1 MTEDTRLKLQQ
12 SLTLDGS
19 IKKILATKSKDTICE
34 KIHKELV
41 QKYTANGWNVV
52 KEYKSGVKVEKNKS
66 QDVLF
71 EDEVWCMLAR
81 MGFHI
86 MNKHRYFR
94 IPYSSQ
100 NENLT
105 QQIDVLAADDETLLI
120 IECKS
125 TQGEPK
131 QSSFKETIE
140 AIGGKKEGI
149 LAAVRHIFP
158 DRKYKVKFI
167 LATKNYYLSEQD
179 KKRLDNYGILH
190 FDDEAIKYYQDLT
203 KHLGNVAKYQLLG
216 NVFEGQIIP
225 EIENQIP
232 AIKGKMGGYT
242 YYSFSI
248 EPEKLLKIGYV
259 LHRNKANRKLMP
271 TYQRLIKKSRLK
283 AVQNFV
289 DDGGFFPNSII
300 INIDTNGKQIRFDNS
315 ANQSKNSISKI
326 GILHLPKKYRSAY
339 IIDGQH
345 RLYGYTSSLYKNSN
359 SIPVVAFVNLDR
371 KQQVELFMQI
381 NENQKPVPKNLRNT
395 LNSDLLWNS
404 DNKNDQIK
412 ALKLQIALALGE
424 EMDSPLYDRI
434 ITGENPKSSL
444 RCITIETIK
453 IGLDRSKFL
462 GSFDKNSI
470 KEDGTFYKGNNE
482 ATLSHLLPYLK
493 MCFGYIKDNLS
504 NEWNTGE
511 QEDGFLV
518 INGQIESLI
527 RIFSDI
533 VDHLTKQ
540 GSINTKARSAHE
552 IFKEAEYYIAP
563 LVDFYKALT
572 TEGRQELKKSYG
584 VAGRTKVWR
593 ILQRSINSVRQD
605 FQPDGLEKY
614 WKDEDK
620 RYNEESFK
628 FIRDIETFMKEDFM
642 NKLKGKHGT
651 NWFKLGVPKAVYD
664 KATSLAAEKNYSITD
679 ASKEFSPWDCL
690 TIIDYRR
697 IATYGANWQDIFS
710 KSYTRPGEE
719 KISGGKEA
727 KTEWMQK
734 LESIRNNNFHSYSVK
749 EEEYCF
755 LAELHNWLIDGK

>member
-1 MTEDTRLKLQQ
+1 
-12 SLTLDGS
+12 
-19 IKKILATKSKDTICE
+19 
-34 KIHKELV
+34 
-41 QKYTANGWNVV
+41 
-52 KEYKSGVKVEKNKS
+52 
-66 QDVLF
+66 
-71 EDEVWCMLAR
+71 
-81 MGFHI
+81 
-86 MNKHRYFR
+86 
-94 IPYSSQ
+94 
-100 NENLT
+100 
-105 QQIDVLAADDETLLI
+105 
-120 IECKS
+120 
-125 TQGEPK
+125 
-131 QSSFKETIE
+131 
-140 AIGGKKEGI
+140 
-149 LAAVRHIFP
+149 
-158 DRKYKVKFI
+158 
-167 LATKNYYLSEQD
+167 
-179 KKRLDNYGILH
+179 
-190 FDDEAIKYYQDLT
+190 
-203 KHLGNVAKYQLLG
+203 
-216 NVFEGQIIP
+216 
-225 EIENQIP
+225 
-232 AIKGKMGGYT
+232 MGGYT

-283 AVQNFV
+283 SVQNFV

-300 INIDTNGKQIRFDNS
+300 INIDTDGKPIRFDIS
-315 ANQSKNSISKI
+315 TNQVEHSISKI
-326 GILHLPKKYRSAY
+326 GVLHLPKKYRSVY

-345 RLYGYTSSLYKNSN
+345 RLYGYTGSSYKISN

-434 ITGENPKSSL
+434 ITGENPKTSL

-453 IGLDRSKFL
+453 IGLDRSKFF

-482 ATLSHLLPYLK
+482 ATLNHLLPYLK
-493 MCFGYIKDNLS
+493 MCFGYIKENLP
-504 NEWNTGE
+504 NEWSTGE

-527 RIFSDI
+527 RIFSDVI
-533 VDHLTKQ
+533 DHLVKQ
-540 GSINTKARSAHE
+540 GNINTKALPVNE
-552 IFKEAEYYIAP
+552 IFNEAEYYIAP

-572 TEGRQELKKSYG
+572 LEERQELKKSYG

-593 ILQRSINSVRQD
+593 ILQRSIHNVHQD

-628 FIRDIETFMKEDFM
+628 FIRDIETFMKEDFK
-642 NKLKGKHGT
+642 NKLETAYGAS
-651 NWFKLGVPKAVYD
+651 WFKKGVPKAVYD
-664 KATSLAAEKNYSITD
+664 KATTLAAEKNYSIAD
-679 ASKEFSPWDCL
+679 ESKEYSPWDCL

-697 IATYGANWQDIFS
+697 IATYGPNWQNIFA

-719 KISGGKEA
+719 KLSGGKEA

-749 EEEYCF
+749 EEEYNF
-755 LAELHNWLIDGK
+755 LAELHSWLIDDK

>member
-1 MTEDTRLKLQQ
+1 MPNGDKHQSISSLIYDIAMTEEIKLKLQQ

-19 IKKILATKSKDTICE
+19 IKKILTCKSKNTIC
-34 KIHKELV
+34 KTIPYELV
-41 QKYTANGWNVV
+41 EKHTDDGWRVV
-52 KEYKSGVKVEKNKS
+52 KEYKSGVRVEKNKS
-66 QDVLF
+66 QDVQF
-71 EDEVWCMLAR
+71 EDEIWCMLAKI
-81 MGFHI
+81 GFHI
-86 MNKHRYFR
+86 LNKDRNFR

-100 NENLT
+100 SEMLT
-105 QQIDVLAADDETLLI
+105 QQIDVFAADDETVLI

-125 TQGEPK
+125 TQGAPK

-149 LAAVRHIFP
+149 ITTIRQLFP
-158 DRKYKVKFI
+158 NRKYKIKFVF
-167 LATKNYYLSEQD
+167 ATRNYFLSEQD
-179 KKRLDNYGILH
+179 KKRLEDYQIFH

-203 KHLGNVAKYQLLG
+203 NHLGVVAKYQLLG
-216 NVFEGQIIP
+216 NVFEGQTIP
-225 EIENQIP
+225 EIENRIP

-271 TYQRLIKKSRLK
+271 TYQRIIKKSRLK
-283 AVQNFV
+283 SVQNFV

-300 INIDTNGKQIRFDNS
+300 INIDTNGKPIRFDNS
-315 ANQSKNSISKI
+315 ANQIENSISKI

-345 RLYGYTSSLYKNSN
+345 RLYGYTGSSYKTSN

-404 DNKNDQIK
+404 ENKNDQIK

-434 ITGENPKSSL
+434 ITGENPKTSL

-453 IGLDRSKFL
+453 IGLDRSKFF

-482 ATLSHLLPYLK
+482 ATLNLLLPYLK
-493 MCFGYIKDNLS
+493 MCFGYIKDSLP
-504 NEWNTGE
+504 NEWSTGE

-518 INGQIESLI
+518 INSQIESMI
-527 RIFSDI
+527 RIFSDVI
-533 VDHLTKQ
+533 NHLIKQ
-540 GSINTKARSAHE
+540 ENINIKALSVND
-552 IFKEAEYYIAP
+552 IFNEVESYIAP
-563 LVDFYKALT
+563 LVDFYEALSV
-572 TEGRQELKKSYG
+572 EERRELKKSYG

-593 ILQRSINSVRQD
+593 ILQRSIHSVHQD
-605 FQPDGLEKY
+605 FQPEGLEKY
-614 WKDEDK
+614 WKDEDR

-628 FIRDIETFMKEDFM
+628 FIRDIETFMKDDFR
-642 NKLKGKHGT
+642 NKLKIEYGS
-651 NWFKLGVPKAVYD
+651 NWFKRGVPKVVYD
-664 KATSLAAEKNYSITD
+664 KAT
-679 ASKEFSPWDCL
+679 
-690 TIIDYRR
+690 
-697 IATYGANWQDIFS
+697 
-710 KSYTRPGEE
+710 
-719 KISGGKEA
+719 
-727 KTEWMQK
+727 
-734 LESIRNNNFHSYSVK
+734 
-749 EEEYCF
+749 
-755 LAELHNWLIDGK
+755 

>member
-1 MTEDTRLKLQQ
+1 MTEETKLKLQE
-12 SLTLDGS
+12 SLTLDGN
-19 IKKILATKSKDTICE
+19 IKKILANKSKASIYET
-34 KIHKELV
+34 IHKELM
-41 QKYTANGWNVV
+41 QKYTNDGWSVV
-52 KEYKSGVKVEKNKS
+52 KEYKSRIKVEKNKT

-71 EDEVWCMLAR
+71 EDEVWCLLAK

-86 MNKHRYFR
+86 LNKHRHFR

-100 NENLT
+100 DEKLT
-105 QQIDVLAADDETLLI
+105 QQIDVFAADDETVLI

-125 TQGEPK
+125 TQGSPK
-131 QSSFKETIE
+131 QSSFKEAIE

-149 LAAVRHIFP
+149 LTAIRTLFP
-158 DRKYKVKFI
+158 NRKYKVKFI
-167 LATKNYYLSEQD
+167 FTTKNYYLSEQD
-179 KKRLDNYGILH
+179 KNRLDNYGILH
-190 FDDEAIKYYQDLT
+190 FDDEAIKYYQELT
-203 KHLGNVAKYQLLG
+203 SHLGVIAKYQLLG
-216 NVFEGQIIP
+216 NVFEGQTIP
-225 EIENQIP
+225 EIENRIP
-232 AIKGKMGGYT
+232 AIRGKMGGYT

-283 AVQNFV
+283 SVQNFV

-300 INIDTNGKQIRFDNS
+300 INIDTNGKPIRFDS
-315 ANQSKNSISKI
+315 STNQIEHSISKI
-326 GILHLPKKYRSAY
+326 GVLHLPKKYRSAY

-345 RLYGYTSSLYKNSN
+345 RLYGYTGSSYKTSN
-359 SIPVVAFVNLDR
+359 SIPVVAFVNLER

-412 ALKLQIALALGE
+412 ALKLQLALALGE

-434 ITGENPKSSL
+434 ITGENPKTSL

-482 ATLSHLLPYLK
+482 ATLNHLLPYLK
-493 MCFGYIKDNLS
+493 MCFGYIRDNLP

-518 INGQIESLI
+518 INGQVESLI

-533 VDHLTKQ
+533 IDHLVKQ
-540 GSINTKARSAHE
+540 ENVNTKALSAHA
-552 IFKEAEYYIAP
+552 IFEEAEYYIVP
-563 LVDFYKALT
+563 LIDFYKALT
-572 TEGRQELKKSYG
+572 IEERQELKKNYG

-593 ILQRSINSVRQD
+593 ILQRSIHNVRRD

-628 FIRDIETFMKEDFM
+628 FIRDIETFMKDDFK
-642 NKLKGKHGT
+642 NKLEADYGA
-651 NWFKLGVPKAVYD
+651 NWFKRGVPKAVYD
-664 KATSLAAEKNYSITD
+664 KATSLAAEKNYSIAD
-679 ASKEFSPWDCL
+679 ESKECSPWDCL

-697 IATYGANWQDIFS
+697 IATYGSNWQNIFA
-710 KSYTRPGEE
+710 KSYTRPHEE

-749 EEEYCF
+749 EEEYNF
-755 LAELHNWLIDGK
+755 LAELHNWLIDDK

>member
-1 MTEDTRLKLQQ
+1 MTEETILKLQE
-12 SLTLDGS
+12 SLTLDGNV
-19 IKKILATKSKDTICE
+19 KKVLTSKSKATICE
-34 KIHKELV
+34 TIHKELV
-41 QKYTANGWNVV
+41 QKYTDNGWSVV
-52 KEYKSGVKVEKNKS
+52 KEYKSTVRVEKNKS
-66 QDVLF
+66 QDVSF
-71 EDEVWCMLAR
+71 EDEVWCMLAK

-86 MNKHRYFR
+86 LNKHRYFR
-94 IPYSSQ
+94 IPYFSQ
-100 NENLT
+100 DEKLT
-105 QQIDVLAADDETLLI
+105 QQIDVFAADDETVLI
-120 IECKS
+120 VECKS
-125 TQGEPK
+125 TQTPK
-131 QSSFKETIE
+131 QSSFKEAIE

-149 LAAVRHIFP
+149 LTTIRNLFP
-158 DRKYKVKFI
+158 NRKYKVKFI
-167 LATKNYYLSEQD
+167 FATKNYYLSEQD
-179 KKRLDNYGILH
+179 KNRLDNYNIFH

-203 KHLGNVAKYQLLG
+203 NHLGVVAKYQLLG
-216 NVFEGQIIP
+216 NVFEGQTIP
-225 EIENQIP
+225 EIENRIP

-283 AVQNFV
+283 SVQNFV
-289 DDGGFFPNSII
+289 SDGGFFPNSII
-300 INIDTNGKQIRFDNS
+300 INIDTNGKPIRFDNS
-315 ANQSKNSISKI
+315 ANQVEHSISKI
-326 GILHLPKKYRSAY
+326 GVLHLPKKYRSAY

-345 RLYGYTSSLYKNSN
+345 RLYGYTGSSYKTSN

-412 ALKLQIALALGE
+412 ALKLQLALALGE

-434 ITGENPKSSL
+434 ITGENPKTSL

-470 KEDGTFYKGNNE
+470 KEDGTFYKGSNE
-482 ATLSHLLPYLK
+482 ETLNHLLPYLK
-493 MCFGYIKDNLS
+493 RCFGYIRDNLP
-504 NEWNTGE
+504 NEWSTGE

-533 VDHLTKQ
+533 IDHLVKQ
-540 GSINTKARSAHE
+540 ENINTKALSVNE
-552 IFKEAEYYIAP
+552 IFKDAEYYIAP
-563 LVDFYKALT
+563 LIAFYKALT
-572 TEGRQELKKSYG
+572 IEERLELKKSYG

-593 ILQRSINSVRQD
+593 ILQRSIHNVHQD

-628 FIRDIETFMKEDFM
+628 FIRDIETFMKEDFK
-642 NKLKGKHGT
+642 NKLETEYGT
-651 NWFKLGVPKAVYD
+651 SWFKRGVPKAVYD
-664 KATSLAAEKNYSITD
+664 KATSLAAEKNYSIAD
-679 ASKEFSPWDCL
+679 ESKEYSPWDCL

-697 IATYGANWQDIFS
+697 IATYGPNWQNIFA

-749 EEEYCF
+749 EEEYNF
-755 LAELHNWLIDGK
+755 LAELHGWLIDDK